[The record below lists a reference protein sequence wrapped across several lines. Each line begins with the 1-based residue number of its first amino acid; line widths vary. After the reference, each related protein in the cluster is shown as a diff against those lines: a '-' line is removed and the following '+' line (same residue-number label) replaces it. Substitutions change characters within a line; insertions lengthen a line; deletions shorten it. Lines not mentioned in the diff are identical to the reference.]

1 MWQKYLRN
9 NKEDRSTSV
18 GAEIW
23 RLPTALGS
31 GGPSDDTVHHMY
43 LKRVNVRQDLP
54 TLGARVNGNTPG
66 LLPMLPAHV
75 LGSSLKQVSLLV
87 RVAGSRP
94 VPALHFH
101 QGLPTASIFKVIVL
115 FQQNG
120 ELQGQLLL
128 FLMDLLPCCP
138 LSMEI

>member
-1 MWQKYLRN
+1 MLSLGGVHFLSPEIRIMWQKYLRD

-75 LGSSLKQVSLLV
+75 LGSWEVTRRDMCCQSAPFHEHFGLELV
-87 RVAGSRP
+87 G
-94 VPALHFH
+94 
-101 QGLPTASIFKVIVL
+101 
-115 FQQNG
+115 
-120 ELQGQLLL
+120 
-128 FLMDLLPCCP
+128 
-138 LSMEI
+138 